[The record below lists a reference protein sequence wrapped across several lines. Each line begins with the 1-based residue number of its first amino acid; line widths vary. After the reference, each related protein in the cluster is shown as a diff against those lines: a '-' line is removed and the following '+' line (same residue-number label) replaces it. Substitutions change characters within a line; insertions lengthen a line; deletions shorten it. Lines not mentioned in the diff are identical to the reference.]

1 MSAPSRARILVV
13 DDEPAIVEII
23 ADFLGTLGHEVR
35 SVTSA
40 EEAMPLLDEWRPDA
54 VLTDLNLPG
63 ASGLEVVREAK
74 KRDGEVCVVV
84 ITGQATT
91 DTAIDALRRG
101 AYDYIQKPFDLVD
114 LQRTVER
121 GLESRWLAYTNRAL
135 VEELRRHERELTR
148 KVQLATWQMKTLFEL
163 SSRMSRDLNLDF
175 RLQFICQKAAEL
187 TGGRTSVLFL
197 HTDPEEDEFTARA
210 GYGLPVGKW
219 TPLRFRGREGLCGKA
234 VEERIAIRRVG
245 PGIQSVPSAADAG
258 LWEKLRPESVLIVPL
273 VTEQDVLGTL
283 TVFDKAGGFTQED
296 EDFLTLFAGSAA
308 IALDNAILHERTL
321 ELDRMKSEFVAV
333 VSHEIRTPLTVIKGS
348 LEILGDERLWKI
360 DERQQRLLSGAQ
372 ANCDRLLV
380 IIRDIL
386 DFSKLDSN
394 AMVMNLV
401 PASVRDV
408 LHTAS
413 GDLATLLSERQ
424 IELVEKVPAELP
436 PVLLDDYRLV
446 QVVTNLLSN
455 AIKFSLPG
463 KRIHLSARRHGEE
476 VWVSVRD
483 EGEGIAPED
492 KKRLFKKFSQ
502 VDSSATRKVGGTG
515 LGLVI
520 CKAIV
525 EAHGGTIWCESEV
538 GKGTEFTFSLPIAGP
553 EELAR
558 VAPAAGGG
566 DDRSPLQ

>member
-1 MSAPSRARILVV
+1 MTAPTRARILVV
-13 DDEPAIVEII
+13 DDEPAIVGVVS
-23 ADFLGTLGHEVR
+23 DFLGTLGHEVK
-35 SVTSA
+35 SVATA
-40 EEAMPLLDEWRPDA
+40 EDAMPLLAEWRPDA

-74 KRDGEVCVVV
+74 EQDGEVCVVV

-91 DTAIDALRRG
+91 DTAIDALRHG
-101 AYDYIQKPFDLVD
+101 AYDYIQKPFNLMD

-163 SSRMSRDLNLDF
+163 SSRMSRDLNLEF
-175 RLQFICQKAAEL
+175 RLQFICEKGAEL
-187 TGGRTSVLFL
+187 TGGRNSVLFL
-197 HTDPEEDEFTARA
+197 HSDQEEVEFVARA
-210 GYGLPVGKW
+210 AFGLPATAW
-219 TPLRFRGREGLCGKA
+219 TPLRFHARDGLCGK
-234 VEERIAIRRVG
+234 VVQERVAIRRVG
-245 PGIQSVPSAADAG
+245 PGIRSGMSGVEAG
-258 LWEKLRPESVLIVPL
+258 LWDTLRPESVLVVPL
-273 VTEQDVLGTL
+273 VTEQGVLGTL
-283 TVFDKAGGFTQED
+283 TVLDRPGGFTQED

-348 LEILGDERLWKI
+348 LEILGDDRLWSI
-360 DERQQRLLSGAQ
+360 DERQSRLLQGAQ

-394 AMVMNLV
+394 AMAMSFA
-401 PASVRDV
+401 PASIREV
-408 LHTAS
+408 LHSAAS
-413 GDLATLLSERQ
+413 DLTTLLSERRLQ
-424 IELVEKVPAELP
+424 LVESVPDSLP
-436 PVLLDDYRLV
+436 PVLLDEYRLV

-455 AIKFSLPG
+455 AIKFSTTG
-463 KRIHLSARRHGEE
+463 SRIYLSAEQRDQD
-476 VWVSVRD
+476 VLISVRD
-483 EGEGIAPED
+483 EGEGIAPAD
-492 KKRLFKKFSQ
+492 RKRLFKKFSQ
-502 VDSSATRKVGGTG
+502 VDSSATRKFGGTG

-525 EAHGGTIWCESEV
+525 EAHGGAIWCDSEV
-538 GKGTEFTFSLPIAGP
+538 GKGTQFTFTLPLGGP
-553 EELAR
+553 ESPARGSTATAAVESRRLA
-558 VAPAAGGG
+558 
-566 DDRSPLQ
+566 